1 MGKKSVYISR
11 ITNSFT
17 FSLGMLKH
25 LPSLFFW
32 GVKVKALDEK
42 NSTVLIKHG
51 WSNKN
56 PFGSIYF
63 SALTGA
69 AELSTGILVQLHIQN
84 DNAYSMLVVASSA
97 NFLKKAKGT
106 ISFTCSQGDL
116 VKDTIASLTESSPTA
131 SFTLDSAAT
140 DETGTIIGTF
150 TYTWSVKK
158 K

>member
-1 MGKKSVYISR
+1 MSKKSLYISR
-11 ITNSFT
+11 ITNSLT

-32 GVKVKALDEK
+32 GIKVHSLDEK
-42 NSTVLIKHG
+42 CSEVRIKHR

-69 AELSTGILVQLHIQN
+69 AELSTGVLVQLHIQD
-84 DNAYSMLVVASSA
+84 DNSYSMLVVASSA
-97 NFLKKAKGT
+97 QFLKKAKGT
-106 ISFTCSQGDL
+106 VKFTCTQGDM
-116 VKDTIASLTESSPTA
+116 VKNAIASLT
-131 SFTLDSAAT
+131 DSAPTTSFVLESTAN
-140 DETGTIIGTF
+140 DESGTIVGTF
-150 TYTWSVKK
+150 SYTWSVKK